1 MNNFEKTNELV
12 KKITRDY
19 GSVQELGRLANDR
32 RLYYMITTNNVEGLS
47 AVMNSVKPTRTY
59 LNTVQ
64 QTRIQTAIDRV
75 YGNRGRSRFLR
86 ESGTSRNS
94 FYKIIKGEQDATALL
109 KYLKETQI
117 L

>member
-1 MNNFEKTNELV
+1 MNNFEKTNDLV

-32 RLYYMITTNNVEGLS
+32 RLYYMISTNNVDGLT

-59 LNTVQ
+59 LNNVQ
-64 QTRIQTAIDRV
+64 QARVQTAIDRV

-86 ESGTSRNS
+86 ESGIERHA
-94 FYKIIKGEQDATALL
+94 FYKIIKGEYDATKLL
-109 KYLKETQI
+109 NYLKEKQI